1 MSDQFWLTKAQLKR
15 IEPFFPRTRGIPHL
29 DDRRVVS
36 GIVHVIRNGLRWR
49 DAPAVYGPHKTLYN
63 RFVRWSRMGIFDRIF
78 ANLAAESGP
87 PDSVMIDSTH
97 LKAHRTA
104 ASLLKREIHPVSS
117 AARKAGQ
124 TPSCTPFAM
133 APADQL
139 SFFSQKDK

>member
-15 IEPFFPRTRGIPHL
+15 LEPFFPRTRGVPRV

-49 DAPAVYGPHKTLYN
+49 DAPARSMAPIRRSL
-63 RFVRWSRMGIFDRIF
+63 SRMGIFDRIF

-87 PDSVMIDSTH
+87 PDRVMIDSTH

-104 ASLLKREIHPVSS
+104 ASLLKRGIHPVSS
-117 AARKAGQ
+117 AARKAG
-124 TPSCTPFAM
+124 
-133 APADQL
+133 
-139 SFFSQKDK
+139 

>member
-15 IEPFFPRTRGIPHL
+15 IEPFFPQTRGIPCV

-49 DAPAVYGPHKTLYN
+49 DAPAVYRPHKTLYN

-87 PDSVMIDSTH
+87 PDRVMIDSTH

-104 ASLLKREIHPVSS
+104 ASLVADRLEAVKWENWKVAFYDEERDWW
-117 AARKAGQ
+117 
-124 TPSCTPFAM
+124 TPPPNLASRRHST
-133 APADQL
+133 
-139 SFFSQKDK
+139 